1 MRCDAGSDVINT
13 QELTEL
19 PARESYVSLSSGVY
33 FAMLQLSD
41 NCRGKDTN

>member
-13 QELTEL
+13 RELREL
-19 PARESYVSLSSGVY
+19 PARGSYVSLSSGVY

-41 NCRGKDTN
+41 NCRGKNTN

>member
-33 FAMLQLSD
+33 FAMLQRSD
-41 NCRGKDTN
+41 KCSGKDTN

>member
-1 MRCDAGSDVINT
+1 MRYDAGSDVINT
-13 QELTEL
+13 QELTER
-19 PARESYVSLSSGVY
+19 PARRSYVSLSSGVY